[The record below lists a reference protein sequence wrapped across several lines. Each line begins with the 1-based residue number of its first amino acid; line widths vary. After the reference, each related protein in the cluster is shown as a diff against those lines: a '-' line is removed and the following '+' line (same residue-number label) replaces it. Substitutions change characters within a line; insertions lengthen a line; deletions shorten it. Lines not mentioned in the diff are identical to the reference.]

1 MNPEKSIVNLW
12 LQRQGFF
19 TIADVNAKNRVID
32 LIAIKQKKGEV
43 EVRHV
48 EVSCSITL
56 QAITKERDKAEILR
70 KFDDPNVIKTVKD
83 CIANYIGAEK
93 PYQKMLVTTTKINL
107 PNICVV
113 PFEDVIH
120 EFVADLDTQNYRDPI
135 VRTLQL
141 FKYTLLSNPEKTA
154 SLITS
159 EGEHKSLT
167 SSSRE
172 KLTRALLL
180 ENNIIKSLGKKS
192 GEELVV
198 EMLKHSTLKQPE
210 RLAKALE
217 GILTKRTAT
226 RFLNVLMQQKD
237 MKTAVKEELKKEI
250 KKDASLQ
257 EYFK

>member
-19 TIADVNAKNRVID
+19 TIADINAKNRVID
-32 LIAIKQKKGEV
+32 LIAIKQKKSEV

-48 EVSCSITL
+48 EIACSITS
-56 QAITKERDKAEILR
+56 QAINERDRAEILR
-70 KFDDPNVIKTVKD
+70 KFEDINVINTIKD
-83 CIANYIGAEK
+83 SIANYLGAEK
-93 PYQKMLVTTTKINL
+93 PYQKMLVTTTKIEL
-107 PNICVV
+107 PGIAVV
-113 PFEDVIH
+113 PFEDVFH
-120 EFVADLDTQNYRDPI
+120 DFVAALDTQNYRDPI

-172 KLTRALLL
+172 KFTRELLL
-180 ENNIIKSLGKKS
+180 QDNVMKAFGKRS
-192 GEELVV
+192 SEELIVK
-198 EMLKHSTLKQPE
+198 MLKHSTLKQPE

-217 GILTKRTAT
+217 EVLTKRTAT
-226 RFLNVLMQQKD
+226 RFLNVLMQQKN
-237 MKTAVKEELKKEI
+237 MKTAVKEEIKKEI

-257 EYFK
+257 EFV